1 MSSDFISLSWSVFAF
16 SPRAIINTSLYCF
29 FKQLDGK
36 MEVSEEIS
44 RHTSLVNVQHHVRSL
59 GNKRSLTRTLNQG
72 PNIFLCYNL
81 MITEGGLDA

>member
-1 MSSDFISLSWSVFAF
+1 
-16 SPRAIINTSLYCF
+16 
-29 FKQLDGK
+29 

-81 MITEGGLDA
+81 MITEGGLDAWWINVLSSCNIFFVNVAVALGSQKEY